1 MGKRISALLLA
12 VLLVAGS
19 VLNGNTLKVKAAEV
33 VMTAEVAAEVYLLL
47 YEMAETGMRVS
58 GANNFSYDVDESI
71 QIAKSFQR
79 YLTENAV
86 TDFSINLSDGTY
98 FQFAGDV
105 VKYGPAV
112 GAASTLTQKQFW
124 NLVEAGSLSDATD
137 EEKDIFAD
145 RTFTVFRS
153 TWLMSDLNPS
163 PSPSPSPTPTPTP
176 EPTVKPT
183 VEPTVKPT
191 VEPTVKPEVSTAPD
205 VTTAPV
211 ENPKG
216 LFSKIHSVLLGAG
229 FMTTLGAFVKD
240 LADGKV
246 DEVDNSNFYSV
257 PYNNYNLPVFDY
269 SYLSSSSTLFS
280 IDGSTASYVV
290 NPDPFVLPEH
300 CYYACVYQF
309 SGSDYDCFSIMY
321 VHAVG
326 NTFYYDAGSLPCIGT
341 KYSDGSSFSANVGTL
356 NIRNNVRLST
366 NIPFFDSHDSM
377 KKFFN
382 TYMNKGLAGIDVSG
396 LLNGEA
402 YDFPDLVKSVP
413 EVLQPLT
420 GTKFSPSLL
429 PGINTA
435 VSNAVKSL
443 PETSTDTKA
452 NTETY
457 KETMTSTI
465 TDVAPKTEVVPQPS
479 TTPGTETGEGTEGEA
494 YKRDLRLLFPFCI
507 PFDFIHLIQALKAE
521 PETPKFEIPVKL
533 DFVEVDTS
541 IVIDLSWM
549 DPIMKIWRLGELGL
563 FIVMLMKSTSKVIR
577 W

>member
-1 MGKRISALLLA
+1 MRKRISALLLA
-12 VLLVAGS
+12 VVLVACS
-19 VLNGNTLKVKAAEV
+19 VLNGNALKVKAASATVAMSPEL
-33 VMTAEVAAEVYLLL
+33 AAEFYMVLLQV
-47 YEMAETGMRVS
+47 AETAMHVS
-58 GANNFSYDVDESI
+58 GANNGFNNKEAMEAIGDGVQGYFVTSMSEGVDFEFQTTDGQTFKSYSN
-71 QIAKSFQR
+71 SG
-79 YLTENAV
+79 YP
-86 TDFSINLSDGTY
+86 G
-98 FQFAGDV
+98 G
-105 VKYGPAV
+105 
-112 GAASTLTQKQFW
+112 
-124 NLVEAGSLSDATD
+124 LVEYTTADGQTYKLSGDKFTTLLLNGTITLDPDIYNDTDDKPTVDKNDEYVKNMKAMFDAKWEELKEIGFDDGSGGDPT
-137 EEKDIFAD
+137 
-145 RTFTVFRS
+145 
-153 TWLMSDLNPS
+153 PS
-163 PSPSPSPTPTPTP
+163 PSPDPKKVFT
-176 EPTVKPT
+176 KIAL
-183 VEPTVKPT
+183 
-191 VEPTVKPEVSTAPD
+191 VS
-205 VTTAPV
+205 
-211 ENPKG
+211 
-216 LFSKIHSVLLGAG
+216 LGAS
-229 FMTTLGAFVKD
+229 LIAVAGAFVND
-240 LADGKV
+240 LFAGKV

-269 SYLSSSSTLFS
+269 SYLSSSSTFFS

-356 NIRNNVRLST
+356 NVRNNVRLST

-429 PGINTA
+429 PGIITA
-435 VSNAVKSL
+435 VSNAVKCL
-443 PETSTDTKA
+443 PETITDTKA

-465 TDVAPKTEVVPQPS
+465 TDVAPKTEVAPLPS
-479 TTPGTETGEGTEGEA
+479 TTPGTETGDGFDGDS
-494 YKRDLRLLFPFCI
+494 YKRDLKLIFPFCI
-507 PFDFIHLIQALKAE
+507 PFDFIHFIKALSADPVAPCFK
-521 PETPKFEIPVKL
+521 IPIKL
-533 DFVEVDTS
+533 DS
-541 IVIDLSWM
+541 LGIDMVLELELAWM
-549 DPIMKIWRLGELGL
+549 DPVMEIFRLGELGC
-563 FIVMLMKSTSKVIR
+563 FVIMLMAATKKMIG

>member
-1 MGKRISALLLA
+1 MQKRISALLLA
-12 VLLVAGS
+12 MVIVIGS
-19 VLNGNTLKVKAAEV
+19 VLNGNTLKVKAASATVAMSPELAAEFYMFLYQLTETAMHV
-33 VMTAEVAAEVYLLL
+33 GGANKGLDSKEAMETLRDGVIGYYSVSGEKDVDFEIKTTDGRTFKSVSGSAYSNGLVEYTTAEGQTYKLSRDKFTTLLL
-47 YEMAETGMRVS
+47 
-58 GANNFSYDVDESI
+58 N
-71 QIAKSFQR
+71 
-79 YLTENAV
+79 
-86 TDFSINLSDGTY
+86 GTI
-98 FQFAGDV
+98 
-105 VKYGPAV
+105 
-112 GAASTLTQKQFW
+112 TLDPDIY
-124 NLVEAGSLSDATD
+124 NDTD
-137 EEKDIFAD
+137 EEPTVNDDDEYVKNMKAMFDAKWEELREIGFKDD
-145 RTFTVFRS
+145 SGDPT
-153 TWLMSDLNPS
+153 PS
-163 PSPSPSPTPTPTP
+163 PSPDP
-176 EPTVKPT
+176 EKKPFKNIALVTV
-183 VEPTVKPT
+183 
-191 VEPTVKPEVSTAPD
+191 
-205 VTTAPV
+205 
-211 ENPKG
+211 
-216 LFSKIHSVLLGAG
+216 GAS
-229 FMTTLGAFVKD
+229 LVALAGAFVKD
-240 LADGKV
+240 LYNGKV
-246 DEVDNSNFYSV
+246 EGVNISDYYTV

-269 SYLSSSSTLFS
+269 SYLSSSSTIFS

-290 NPDPFVLPEH
+290 NPDPFVLPEY

-326 NTFYYDAGSLPCIGT
+326 DTFYYDAGSLPCIGT

-356 NIRNNVRLST
+356 NVRNNVRLFT

-494 YKRDLRLLFPFCI
+494 YKRDLRLIFPFCI
-507 PFDFIHLIQALKAE
+507 PFDFIHFIQALSADPVAPCFK
-521 PETPKFEIPVKL
+521 IPIKL
-533 DFVEVDTS
+533 DS
-541 IVIDLSWM
+541 LGIDMVLELDLAWM
-549 DPIMKIWRLGELGL
+549 DPIMEIFRLGELGC
-563 FIVMLMKSTSKVIR
+563 FVIMLMAATKKMIG